1 MRIAEMFLI
10 KYFNLHFKVSHFL
23 KKIYLF
29 IYFILKISHINKCC
43 MYRFSRSLQLEDCME
58 CDYHL
63 ACRYLLGILTF
74 NGNVLLASSPI
85 CGVTHQLHMASLLI
99 FLIVLHEIRPL
110 LSPLTTERK

>member
-10 KYFNLHFKVSHFL
+10 KYFNLHFKVSHFYF
-23 KKIYLF
+23 KIYLF
-29 IYFILKISHINKCC
+29 IYFI
-43 MYRFSRSLQLEDCME
+43 
-58 CDYHL
+58 
-63 ACRYLLGILTF
+63 